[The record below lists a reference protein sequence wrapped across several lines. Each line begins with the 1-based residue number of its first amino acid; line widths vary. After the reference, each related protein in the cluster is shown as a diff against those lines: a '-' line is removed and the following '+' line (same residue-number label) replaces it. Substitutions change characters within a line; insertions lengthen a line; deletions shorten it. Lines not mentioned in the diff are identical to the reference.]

1 MTYSLE
7 VSGPIKIQIIITN
20 VQNIEVMQKVKISK
34 VCKISNG
41 FAFKSDKYV
50 GSNGAR
56 IIRITNVQKGR
67 IVDNDP
73 KLYPFSE
80 VKNLDNYKINEGD
93 IMMSLTGN
101 VGRVGK
107 FPKEFL
113 PAYINQRV
121 CRIMPKTDE
130 LDTNYLFH
138 FLNSDIF
145 ENDAVRNSAGA
156 AQLNLSTNWLSEYEI
171 PLPPLPTQQKIANI
185 LDKADELRQ
194 YNKQLIE
201 KYEALTQSLF
211 LDMFGDLKS
220 NSKKW
225 DLQPFEY
232 FVKFDTRMT
241 SDFAK
246 YASYPHIGI
255 ANIEKETGKLVDYKL
270 ISEENLSSG
279 KYIFDETHIIYSKI
293 RPNLNKV
300 ALPNFSGLCSAD
312 SYPLKVV
319 KENANRIFLAYVLRS
334 DSFVDFILTHSTRT
348 NIPKANKEQ
357 MRKYIGIAPPIE
369 LQNQFAERV
378 AIIEAQKQQ
387 AQLALAKSE
396 ALFQGLLQ
404 QAFNG
409 ELN

>member
-1 MTYSLE
+1 ME
-7 VSGPIKIQIIITN
+7 
-20 VQNIEVMQKVKISK
+20 KVKVSE

-50 GSNGAR
+50 SSDGGR
-56 IIRITNVQKGR
+56 VIRITNVQKGK

-80 VKNLDNYKINEGD
+80 LKNLENYKINEGD

-107 FPKEFL
+107 FPKELL

-121 CRIMPKTDE
+121 CRIKSNSKNLID
-130 LDTNYLFH
+130 DYLYH
-138 FLNSDIF
+138 FLNSDKF

-156 AQLNLSTNWLSEYEI
+156 AQLNLSTNWLADYEI
-171 PLPPLPTQQKIANI
+171 PLPSLQTQQKIAAI

-201 KYEALTQSLF
+201 KYDALTQSLF
-211 LDMFGDLKS
+211 LDMFGDIKS

-225 DLQPFEY
+225 DLKPFDY
-232 FVKFDTRMT
+232 FAKFDTKMT
-241 SDFAK
+241 SDFEK
-246 YASYPHIGI
+246 YANKPHIGI

-279 KYIFDETHIIYSKI
+279 KYIFDESHIIYSKI
-293 RPNLNKV
+293 RPKLNKV

-312 SYPLKVV
+312 SYPLKVI
-319 KENANRIFLAYVLRS
+319 KENANRIFFAYVLRS

-357 MRKYIGIAPPIE
+357 MKKYIGIAPPIN

-378 AIIEAQKQQ
+378 QIIEAQKQQ
-387 AQLALAKSE
+387 AQEALAKSE
-396 ALFQGLLQ
+396 LLFQGLLQ
-404 QAFNG
+404 QAFKG
-409 ELN
+409 ELA

>member
-1 MTYSLE
+1 
-7 VSGPIKIQIIITN
+7 
-20 VQNIEVMQKVKISK
+20 MQKVKISK

-121 CRIMPKTDE
+121 CRVMPKNE
-130 LDTNYLFH
+130 KLDTNFLFH
-138 FLNSDIF
+138 FLNSDVF

-156 AQLNLSTNWLSEYEI
+156 AQLNLSTNWLAEYEI
-171 PLPPLPTQQKIANI
+171 PLPNLATQQRIAAI
-185 LDKADELRQ
+185 LDQADAIIQNNRAIVQ
-194 YNKQLIE
+194 
-201 KYEALTQSLF
+201 KYDALTQSLF
-211 LDMFGDLKS
+211 LDMFGDPVKNEKGWKMKTLKDFGTSRLGKMLDGKKIIGNNLKPYLRNS
-220 NSKKW
+220 NVQW
-225 DLQPFEY
+225 FRFELNDLLKMDFDEKDKVEFSLKVGDILMCEGGEIGRCAIWKDEIEDCYFQKAIHRIRLNDKYVLPEY
-232 FVKFDTRMT
+232 FVHMFKNIADNGGLDEFKSAATISHLTGEKLKKMRM
-241 SDFAK
+241 
-246 YASYPHIGI
+246 PI
-255 ANIEKETGKLVDYKL
+255 
-270 ISEENLSSG
+270 
-279 KYIFDETHIIYSKI
+279 
-293 RPNLNKV
+293 
-300 ALPNFSGLCSAD
+300 
-312 SYPLKVV
+312 
-319 KENANRIFLAYVLRS
+319 
-334 DSFVDFILTHSTRT
+334 
-348 NIPKANKEQ
+348 
-357 MRKYIGIAPPIE
+357 PPIE

-378 AIIEAQKQQ
+378 AMIEAQKQQ
-387 AQLALAKSE
+387 AQLELAKSE
-396 ALFQGLLQ
+396 ELFQSLLQ
-404 QAFNG
+404 RAFNG